1 MTVDLIPFKRVWTE
15 TDLAE
20 LPDDGSRY
28 EIIDGRLYVVPP
40 AGEVHNSR
48 GVSLISQLAAAA
60 PPGWRVLYEIGLAI
74 GEDRFVPDLVVLPP
88 GTPVAA
94 ADFNDVHRVNP
105 ALVVEIASR
114 STQTTD
120 AGDKMIAYARGGI
133 PAYWRVTRDG
143 AIHIHQ
149 LMEPGVYTLV
159 ATVAVGETHDVLW
172 PFKVT
177 LAAR

>member
-1 MTVDLIPFKRVWTE
+1 MTAGLIPFRRLWTE
-15 TDLAE
+15 ADLAE

-40 AGEVHNSR
+40 AGELHSSR
-48 GVSLISQLAAAA
+48 GVSLIAQLAAAA

-74 GEDRFVPDLVVLPP
+74 GDDRFVPDLAVLPP
-88 GTPVAA
+88 GTPIAS
-94 ADFNDVHRVNP
+94 ADYNDATVVKP
-105 ALVVEIASR
+105 ALLVEIASR

-143 AIHIHQ
+143 AIHLHK

-159 ATVAVGETHDVLW
+159 ATVAPGETHDVLW
-172 PFKVT
+172 PFPLS